1 MSSLVRASDSLK
13 MAALGLSF
21 VMILPGCHKR
31 ESSSGDP
38 NSPGSLSA
46 QPLPPP
52 PPSVAAN
59 ADNHLREDV
68 SGEVDAFLT
77 SQLKTFV
84 SRSGRLPASFA
95 EFAKSSLDSIP
106 RPPEGKKWVIDA
118 AKVEVKA
125 ASVK

>member
-1 MSSLVRASDSLK
+1 MAGLVRAGASLK
-13 MAALGLSF
+13 MLALGLSF
-21 VMILPGCHKR
+21 VILLPGCHKKD
-31 ESSSGDP
+31 SASGDP
-38 NSPGSLSA
+38 NGAGSA

-52 PPSVAAN
+52 PMSVAAN
-59 ADNHLREDV
+59 ADNHVRENV

-84 SRSGRLPASFA
+84 SSKGRLPASFA

-118 AKVEVKA
+118 ANVEVKA
-125 ASVK
+125 ASIK